1 MMAAWRDLETGAQV
15 TAASC
20 LFSLLHCFLFS
31 TLCPSMFISY
41 AHILPFLFP
50 LSSPLFPISSSFSV
64 QYFSLAPLL
73 FTRRNHS
80 GVLVPW
86 DLVLLPKA
94 QRQLDSRWQ
103 EGAGKLTGGGDRMP
117 ALCFPTPGHP
127 QWEGAALHPEG
138 SGDHN
143 LSGVSCWVLPLGP
156 SGCLLL
162 CLLEPQST

>member
-73 FTRRNHS
+73 FTRRNHA

-103 EGAGKLTGGGDRMP
+103 EGAGKLTGGWGQDACTLLSHSRPSPMGRS
-117 ALCFPTPGHP
+117 CTPSRRL
-127 QWEGAALHPEG
+127 W
-138 SGDHN
+138 
-143 LSGVSCWVLPLGP
+143 
-156 SGCLLL
+156 
-162 CLLEPQST
+162 